1 MYFFLLR
8 WSKEKGVKVFKDQ
21 HLPPDLAKYCL
32 GVEWGRKI
40 LKYQKV
46 IEIKMF
52 IPGKDLNTNVQT
64 INMLEKNLRDLW
76 SDNTF

>member
-1 MYFFLLR
+1 M
-8 WSKEKGVKVFKDQ
+8 
-21 HLPPDLAKYCL
+21 AKYCL